1 MLQKAMLKS
10 MLDIH
15 VMSPTNHGS
24 ISPANQHLKIIE
36 NQKFTV
42 LLTILGIAMGGWLA
56 REALIACRPRMKQ
69 CDTVKDLKVPTCK
82 WSPLVRV
89 CRSVQT
95 WVSKQF
101 RFATNMLDK
110 RINSKTFKY
119 VILGT
124 KRTKKKVSAE
134 SKWIKR
140 KMKATGF
147 MQNNIRI
154 SRVLV
159 LPRCR
164 FQAQIADI
172 ATGGKLGD
180 GRPSSFQPVLYEP
193 QHCTRFFGKDL
204 HEPSTKIHPRS
215 QFLLSLWWC

>member
-1 MLQKAMLKS
+1 MVKLFGRKVPKLNVTHFGQSWYARQPNIRYMHTCLRLCSLGCDWSLYRNLFQQSSKQNCFCKKDSRSICYRKLCWRACWTS
-10 MLDIH
+10 MSCHPQTMGQYHQPI
-15 VMSPTNHGS
+15 S
-24 ISPANQHLKIIE
+24 ISKSLRTKNSLFA
-36 NQKFTV
+36 
-42 LLTILGIAMGGWLA
+42 LTFLGIAMGGWLA

-110 RINSKTFKY
+110 RISSKTVKY

-134 SKWIKR
+134 SMIQTQDESNR
-140 KMKATGF
+140 
-147 MQNNIRI
+147 
-154 SRVLV
+154 
-159 LPRCR
+159 LP
-164 FQAQIADI
+164 A
-172 ATGGKLGD
+172 
-180 GRPSSFQPVLYEP
+180 E
-193 QHCTRFFGKDL
+193 
-204 HEPSTKIHPRS
+204 
-215 QFLLSLWWC
+215 